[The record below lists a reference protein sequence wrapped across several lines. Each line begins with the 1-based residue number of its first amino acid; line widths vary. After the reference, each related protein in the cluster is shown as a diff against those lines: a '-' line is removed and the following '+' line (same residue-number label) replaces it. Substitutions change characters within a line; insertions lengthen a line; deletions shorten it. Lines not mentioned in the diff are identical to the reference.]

1 MIAHMLDSDLTVCG
15 ALAWVRG
22 ASKESRLSAFE
33 HYDGGCPHP
42 TPWCPDFG
50 VSVLD
55 ILIDSLLDKFGDLL
69 DGSGFQ
75 TIVEPV

>member
-1 MIAHMLDSDLTVCG
+1 MIAHMLDSDSTVCS
-15 ALAWVRG
+15 AIPWVRG

-33 HYDGGCPHP
+33 HSYGGWPHP
-42 TPWCPDFG
+42 TSWCPDFG

-55 ILIDSLLDKFGDLL
+55 ILIDSLWVKFGDLL